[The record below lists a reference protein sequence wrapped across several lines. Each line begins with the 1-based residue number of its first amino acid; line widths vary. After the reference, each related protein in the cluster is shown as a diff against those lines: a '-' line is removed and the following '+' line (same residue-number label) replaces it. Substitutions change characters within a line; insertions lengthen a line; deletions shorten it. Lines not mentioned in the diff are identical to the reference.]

1 MAADAWANVSADTL
15 VNCWRKT
22 GILPPLTHQPA
33 HEINIEAIEQHERD
47 EKNELNEL
55 NELISHLQFDDSM
68 NREGNII
75 LTDCFLYE

>member
-33 HEINIEAIEQHERD
+33 HKINSEAIEQHKRD

-55 NELISHLQFDDSM
+55 IGHLQFDDSM
-68 NREGNII
+68 NGEGNII

>member
-1 MAADAWANVSADTL
+1 MIFSF
-15 VNCWRKT
+15 
-22 GILPPLTHQPA
+22 
-33 HEINIEAIEQHERD
+33 NISNRSRNDDD

-55 NELISHLQFDDSM
+55 IGHLQFDDSM